1 MKQKRYEVSFVF
13 LFNHKFCP
21 GQFQKIFF
29 RIVLKISVQISDAFR
44 TVTDEDA
51 MHQAELGLLLFVF
64 VK

>member
-21 GQFQKIFF
+21 GQLQEIFF
-29 RIVLKISVQISDAFR
+29 RIILKIGVQVSDAFC
-44 TVTDEDA
+44 TVTDIDA
-51 MHQAELGLLLFVF
+51 MHQAEPGLLLFVF